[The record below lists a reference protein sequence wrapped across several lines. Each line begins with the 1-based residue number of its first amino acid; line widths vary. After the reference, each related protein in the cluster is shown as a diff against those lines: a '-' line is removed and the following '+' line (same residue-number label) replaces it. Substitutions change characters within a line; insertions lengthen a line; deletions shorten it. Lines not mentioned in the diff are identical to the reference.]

1 MTDRLNVL
9 LLVDSLPNP
18 ADPDS
23 FFRQKNSFVFNAMN
37 RLAARH
43 NLVHPLLVPFL
54 SRAVTGLY
62 GLRGLALRFP
72 APRQGEAGQIRVQTV
87 RYPFVPRFY
96 PGLKSLALSRA
107 LSPREFDLVHCHS
120 VYDLGLSGLALK
132 RKYGL
137 PLVVTVYGTDI
148 NWLFESDERRAEER
162 IATATVK
169 VLRGADSV
177 ICVSRDLAARVE
189 SLGVPRERV
198 HWIPNGFDS
207 ALFHPG
213 DRESERD
220 SLGWDQDGRVLL
232 YVGNLFETKGIGDL
246 VAALGIL
253 KSSGA
258 LPEGFRCVAAGR
270 PTAYG
275 DSLGASLDSLGL
287 AGQVEFCGLV
297 PPERVAAMLRACDL
311 FCLPSWREGW
321 PCVVTEALACG
332 APVVGT
338 DIGGINE
345 LVTDS
350 RLGRLCPSRDPK
362 ALAATL
368 QAALI
373 QTWDR
378 DFISRSAAA
387 YEYGQVAGRIEAVYH
402 HVLGQSPAHRRIH
415 EQESAVDAEA

>member
-23 FFRQKNSFVFNAMN
+23 FFWQKNSFVFNAMK
-37 RLAARH
+37 RLAVRH
-43 NLVHPLLVPFL
+43 NLLHPLFVPFC
-54 SRAVTGLY
+54 SRAVAGLY
-62 GLRGLALRFP
+62 SLLGLTLHFP
-72 APRQGEAGQIRVQTV
+72 APRRGEVDSIRVRTL
-87 RYPFVPRFY
+87 RYPFVPRLY
-96 PGLKSLALSRA
+96 PSLKSLALRRA
-107 LSPREFDLVHCHS
+107 LRPREFDLVHCHS
-120 VYDLGLSGLALK
+120 VYDLGLTGLALK

-137 PLVVTVYGTDI
+137 PLVVTVYGTDV
-148 NWLFESDERRAEER
+148 NWLFESAERRANER
-162 IATATVK
+162 IAAATVR
-169 VLRGADSV
+169 VLRGADAV

-189 SLGVPRERV
+189 SLGVPQERI
-198 HWIPNGFDS
+198 HWIPNGYDS

-213 DRESERD
+213 NRAAERQA
-220 SLGWDQDGRVLL
+220 LGWEQDSTVLL
-232 YVGNLFETKGIGDL
+232 YVGNIFETKGIGDL
-246 VAALGIL
+246 VEALGIL

-275 DSLGASLDSLGL
+275 DSLKARLGSLGL
-287 AGQVEFCGLV
+287 ADKVEFCGLV

-345 LVTDS
+345 LLHDS
-350 RLGRLCPSRDPK
+350 RLGRLCPLRDPR
-362 ALAATL
+362 ALAAAL
-368 QAALI
+368 KAALA

-378 DFISRSAAA
+378 DYISRSAAA
-387 YEYGQVAGRIEAVYH
+387 CEYGPVAGRIETVYRR
-402 HVLGQSPAHRRIH
+402 VLGHSPAHGRIH